1 MKYHEIKII
10 PHNADVQSL
19 ADALTAVGFDAFEL
33 SDSGLPEPGGWD
45 YIDDTLK
52 AQTSAPPFIRIY
64 LENEASFPEAY
75 VQLKRAVYDWADSD
89 EKVDF
94 EESVRDE
101 NEWKDV
107 WKSYFKPFNAGKN
120 IVICPKWETYNPK
133 PDEIV
138 VTIDPGAAFGS
149 GLHETTRMCI
159 AALEKHVSPGSVVFD
174 VGCGSGILGITA
186 AKLGAGKVYAM
197 DYDPASVSAA
207 KENAALNGVPLSV
220 LQSDLLQ
227 YAPEKKADVIVAN
240 IVADIIIRLN
250 TDIQQYLKPGGIYIM
265 SGIIAERLDDVLK
278 SLSGH
283 DFDIIRVDMMGE
295 WRAITAAPSA
305 L

>member
-1 MKYHEIKII
+1 MRWIM
-10 PHNADVQSL
+10 
-19 ADALTAVGFDAFEL
+19 
-33 SDSGLPEPGGWD
+33 
-45 YIDDTLK
+45 
-52 AQTSAPPFIRIY
+52 IRPR
-64 LENEASFPEAY
+64 F
-75 VQLKRAVYDWADSD
+75 
-89 EKVDF
+89 
-94 EESVRDE
+94 
-101 NEWKDV
+101 
-107 WKSYFKPFNAGKN
+107 
-120 IVICPKWETYNPK
+120 
-133 PDEIV
+133 
-138 VTIDPGAAFGS
+138 
-149 GLHETTRMCI
+149 
-159 AALEKHVSPGSVVFD
+159 
-174 VGCGSGILGITA
+174 
-186 AKLGAGKVYAM
+186 
-197 DYDPASVSAA
+197 SAA